1 MELPFYSI
9 RFWKGARIAL
19 YCYNKEQ
26 EAGAT
31 SFQWFKYKHDGP
43 QNKIENTAEQIIA
56 NIART
61 SFPHKKIKVI
71 CPDSASNQKV
81 IHAS

>member
-1 MELPFYSI
+1 MADYPPLKNIYGPYEKKVVLEQGSTTINGPHQ
-9 RFWKGARIAL
+9 GAIVDTPD
-19 YCYNKEQ
+19 
-26 EAGAT
+26 G
-31 SFQWFKYKHDGP
+31 QWAFF
-43 QNKIENTAEQIIA
+43 IS